1 MKLIK
6 VLLFVITLTPISG
19 CQPPDDGVV
28 ISDTFLEGDWIRSGF
43 CEDQNIWTFRTNETY
58 TLIRSFNTDCEINE
72 VFTVRETGTY
82 DFTGDLI
89 ILYQEDIE
97 VIDLGTNNEVP
108 DIILTNEEVFEFVQ
122 LNDTTFTTKLISR
135 NGMTLQGVATDTYE
149 R

>member
-1 MKLIK
+1 
-6 VLLFVITLTPISG
+6 
-19 CQPPDDGVV
+19 
-28 ISDTFLEGDWIRSGF
+28 
-43 CEDQNIWTFRTNETY
+43 
-58 TLIRSFNTDCEINE
+58 
-72 VFTVRETGTY
+72 VRETGTY